1 MYGELLI
8 KLDSLGKLA
17 EDDKLRVI
25 DVMKKKYAAGND
37 KNVKVCMANF
47 IDKLCG
53 KKRATE
59 QEAVAA
65 KTKFYKKY
73 LITS

>member
-1 MYGELLI
+1 MYGEIVL
-8 KLDSLGKLA
+8 KLDSLGKIA
-17 EDDKLRVI
+17 EEDKLRVI
-25 DVMKKKYAAGND
+25 DVLKKRYASGND
-37 KNVKVCMANF
+37 KNVKMCLGNF

-73 LITS
+73 LVTS